1 MAEVKRYYWLKFKE
15 DFFDSKRIKKLRK
28 MAGGDTYVII
38 YLKMQLKALKT
49 DGVLEFTG
57 VEQDF
62 ADELALDID
71 ESPDDVRVVLTFLLA
86 YGMCECSDNVH
97 YFLPYVIENTGSETA
112 ATQRWRDWKKRQDE
126 AKVLE
131 SNKTPTLPQRTA
143 NAEKEIEKEIEIES
157 RDREKNNTLTLKGSS
172 VCAQGSAVLES
183 YFDTFWR
190 EYPKKK
196 SKGTALK
203 AFNKALK
210 RTDFDTIMEALRMLK
225 GSNEWTKNGGQYVPY
240 PATWLNADGWNDEVR
255 SADGFDNLRNLY
267 EMYKEDEDNAEK

>member
-1 MAEVKRYYWLKFKE
+1 MAEAKRYYWLKFKE

-49 DGVLEFTG
+49 DGMLEFTG

-71 ESPDDVRVVLTFLLA
+71 ESPDDVRVVLTFLLT

-97 YFLPYVIENTGSETA
+97 YYLPYVVENTGSETA

-131 SNKTPTLPQRTA
+131 SNTTPTLPQRTA
-143 NAEKEIEKEIEIES
+143 NAEKEIEKEKEIDTPKGVCGRFAPPTLEEVKAYCKERGNKVDAERFIDFYES
-157 RDREKNNTLTLKGSS
+157 KGWMVGKNKMKSWQAAVRTWERDASPTSQRSRNRNTLLNYDEHDDSRTS
-172 VCAQGSAVLES
+172 VQAIEL
-183 YFDTFWR
+183 D
-190 EYPKKK
+190 P
-196 SKGTALK
+196 
-203 AFNKALK
+203 
-210 RTDFDTIMEALRMLK
+210 
-225 GSNEWTKNGGQYVPY
+225 
-240 PATWLNADGWNDEVR
+240 DE
-255 SADGFDNLRNLY
+255 L
-267 EMYKEDEDNAEK
+267 